1 MSETTNPESGD
12 SHPKWITYVLIGII
26 VILVLLVIGSFTGI
40 IGGSG
45 STPPATEAP
54 VEPLPTETLPEATE
68 SVIPTAT
75 VEQPGDEMLFTII
88 QPGTGTEWNLVEP
101 IQVTGSAA
109 GMPNDEVLIFAID
122 KDLNILGESS
132 ATLGAPDANG
142 LSTYSGTLWASASA
156 VTEGKIVAGG
166 LYDDGSIAGSA
177 GVFVTMIPGP
187 IYIEIT
193 DPAEGSTIADPSA
206 FTVSGTGAGLP
217 ENNVVV
223 QATSSDGTVLA
234 EATTTVNTSEL
245 GGAGDWSVQLSV
257 SVPAGTTGRIIAFS
271 PDPNTGGYVATD
283 QINVVYGQP
292 Q

>member
-12 SHPKWITYVLIGII
+12 SHPKWLTYVLIGVI
-26 VILVLLVIGSFTGI
+26 VILVLLVIGSFTGL
-40 IGGSG
+40 IGGTG
-45 STPPATEAP
+45 GAPPATEAP
-54 VEPLPTETLPEATE
+54 VEPLPTEAPPEATE
-68 SVIPTAT
+68 PAAPTAT
-75 VEQPGDEMLFTII
+75 VTEPETEMIFTII
-88 QPGTGTEWNLVEP
+88 QPGNGTAWNLVEP
-101 IQVTGSAA
+101 IQVSGSAS
-109 GMPNDEVLIFAID
+109 GMPNDKVLIFAVD
-122 KDLNILGESS
+122 QDLNIYGETT

-142 LSTYSGTLWASASA
+142 LSTYSGTLWASAA
-156 VTEGKIVAGG
+156 VETEGKIVAGG

>member
-1 MSETTNPESGD
+1 MSESTNPQDGD
-12 SHPKWITYVLIGII
+12 SHPKWITYVLIGVII
-26 VILVLLVIGSFTGI
+26 ILILLVIGSFTGL

-54 VEPLPTETLPEATE
+54 VEPLPTDAPPEATE
-68 SVIPTAT
+68 PGAT
-75 VEQPGDEMLFTII
+75 EAPPESEMLFTII
-88 QPGTGTEWNLVEP
+88 QPGNGTEWNLVEP

-122 KDLNILGESS
+122 QDLNILGESS
-132 ATLGAPDANG
+132 AKLGAPDANG
-142 LSTYSGTLWASASA
+142 LSTYSGTLWASASTT
-156 VTEGKIVAGG
+156 TEGKIVAGG

-177 GVFVTMIPGP
+177 GVFVTMIPSP

-193 DPAEGSTIADPSA
+193 DPADGSTIPDPTS
-206 FTVSGTGAGLP
+206 FTVSGSGAGLP

-245 GGAGDWSVQLSV
+245 GGAGGWSVQLSV

-292 Q
+292 

>member
-1 MSETTNPESGD
+1 MSESTNPQGED
-12 SHPKWITYVLIGII
+12 SHPKWITYVLIGVI
-26 VILVLLVIGSFTGI
+26 VILVLLVIGSFTGV

-54 VEPLPTETLPEATE
+54 VEPLPTEAPPETTE
-68 SVIPTAT
+68 PVVPTAT
-75 VEQPGDEMLFTII
+75 VAQPGDEIVFTII
-88 QPGTGTEWNLVEP
+88 QPQNGTEWNLTEP
-101 IQVTGSAA
+101 IQVSGSAS
-109 GMPNDEVLIFAID
+109 GMPNDEVLIFALD

-142 LSTYSGTLWASASA
+142 LSTYSSALWASASA

-177 GVFVTMIPGP
+177 GVFVTMIPAP
-187 IYIEIT
+187 IYIEIIE
-193 DPAEGSTIADPSA
+193 PADGSTITDPTS

-234 EATTTVNTSEL
+234 EATTTVNASEL

-257 SVPAGTTGRIIAFS
+257 SVPAGTTGRVIAFS
-271 PDPNTGGYVATD
+271 PDPETGGYIATA

-292 Q
+292 

>member
-1 MSETTNPESGD
+1 MSETTNPEGGD
-12 SHPKWITYVLIGII
+12 SHPKWLTYVLIGII
-26 VILVLLVIGSFTGI
+26 VILVLLVIGSLTGV

-45 STPPATEAP
+45 STPPATESP
-54 VEPLPTETLPEATE
+54 VEPLPTEAPPEATNPAA
-68 SVIPTAT
+68 PTAT
-75 VEQPGDEMLFTII
+75 VSQPGGEMVFTII

-177 GVFVTMIPGP
+177 GVFVTMIPSQT
-187 IYIEIT
+187 YIEIT
-193 DPAEGSTIADPSA
+193 EPIDGSTIPDPAS

-234 EATTTVNTSEL
+234 EATTTVNASEL
-245 GGAGDWSVQLSV
+245 GGAGGWSVLLSV
-257 SVPAGTTGRIIAFS
+257 SVPVGTTGRIIAFS
-271 PDPNTGGYVATD
+271 PDPNTGGYIATD
-283 QINVVYGQP
+283 QINIVYGQP
-292 Q
+292 

>member
-1 MSETTNPESGD
+1 MSESTNPQDGD
-12 SHPKWITYVLIGII
+12 SHPKWITYVLIGVII
-26 VILVLLVIGSFTGI
+26 ILILLVIGSLTGL

-54 VEPLPTETLPEATE
+54 VEPLPTDAPPEATE
-68 SVIPTAT
+68 PGAT
-75 VEQPGDEMLFTII
+75 EAPPESEMLFTII
-88 QPGTGTEWNLVEP
+88 QPGNGTEWNLVEP

-122 KDLNILGESS
+122 QDLNILGESS
-132 ATLGAPDANG
+132 AKLGAPDANG
-142 LSTYSGTLWASASA
+142 LSTYSGTLWASASTT
-156 VTEGKIVAGG
+156 TEGKIVAGG

-177 GVFVTMIPGP
+177 GVFVTMIPSP

-193 DPAEGSTIADPSA
+193 DPADGSTIPDPTS
-206 FTVSGTGAGLP
+206 FTVSGSGAGLP

-245 GGAGDWSVQLSV
+245 GGAGGWSVQLSV

-292 Q
+292 

>member
-1 MSETTNPESGD
+1 MSETTNPQGGD
-12 SHPKWITYVLIGII
+12 SHPKWLTYVLIGVI
-26 VILVLLVIGSFTGI
+26 VILVLLVIGSLTGI
-40 IGGSG
+40 IRGSG

-54 VEPLPTETLPEATE
+54 VEPLPTQAPPEATE
-68 SVIPTAT
+68 PGAT
-75 VEQPGDEMLFTII
+75 EAPPAGEMLFTII
-88 QPGTGTEWNLVEP
+88 QPGNGTEWNLVEP

-122 KDLNILGESS
+122 KDLNILGEST

-177 GVFVTMIPGP
+177 GVFVTMIPSP
-187 IYIEIT
+187 TYIEIIEPADGGT
-193 DPAEGSTIADPSA
+193 IPDPTS

-234 EATTTVNTSEL
+234 EAYTTVNAGEL
-245 GGAGDWSVQLSV
+245 GGAGSWSLQLSV
-257 SVPAGTTGRIIAFS
+257 NVPAGTTGRIIAFS
-271 PDPNTGGYVATD
+271 PDPKTGGYIATD
-283 QINVVYGQP
+283 QINVIYGQP
-292 Q
+292 

>member
-1 MSETTNPESGD
+1 MSETTNPEGGD
-12 SHPKWITYVLIGII
+12 SHPKWLTYVLIGVI

-40 IGGSG
+40 IGDSG

-54 VEPLPTETLPEATE
+54 VEPLPTEAPPEATAP
-68 SVIPTAT
+68 VAT
-75 VEQPGDEMLFTII
+75 EAPPEGEMVFTII
-88 QPGTGTEWNLVEP
+88 QPGNGTAWNLVEP
-101 IQVTGSAA
+101 IQVTGSAS

-142 LSTYSGTLWASASA
+142 LSTYSGTIWASASA

-292 Q
+292 